1 MSLVKN
7 QDIQLNIEGYTA
19 EGNGVGH
26 YEGQAV
32 FVSGAAKGDTIIAHI
47 IKAKKTYAIGIIK
60 QIVKKS
66 QDRIDA
72 DCPHFRSCG
81 GCAYRHI
88 SYEAEK
94 QLKKKNK
101 NLIIAV
107 GGCMTQQPNKAQ
119 ELKDKFPFLD
129 IIFGTHNLENFK
141 ELLLKKLSQKKA
153 VIDV

>member
-26 YEGQAV
+26 YDGQAV

-60 QIVKKS
+60 EIIKPS
-66 QDRIDA
+66 RDRIKV

-81 GCAYRHI
+81 G
-88 SYEAEK
+88 
-94 QLKKKNK
+94 
-101 NLIIAV
+101 
-107 GGCMTQQPNKAQ
+107 
-119 ELKDKFPFLD
+119 
-129 IIFGTHNLENFK
+129 
-141 ELLLKKLSQKKA
+141 
-153 VIDV
+153 

>member
-26 YEGQAV
+26 YDGQAV

-60 QIVKKS
+60 QILKKS
-66 QDRIDA
+66 NDRIDV

-94 QLKKKNK
+94 ALKK
-101 NLIIAV
+101 
-107 GGCMTQQPNKAQ
+107 
-119 ELKDKFPFLD
+119 
-129 IIFGTHNLENFK
+129 
-141 ELLLKKLSQKKA
+141 QK
-153 VIDV
+153 

>member
-60 QIVKKS
+60 QILKKS
-66 QDRIDA
+66 NDRIDV
-72 DCPHFRSCG
+72 DCPHFVLVVG
-81 GCAYRHI
+81 VHI
-88 SYEAEK
+88 VIFLMMPKS
-94 QLKKKNK
+94 NS
-101 NLIIAV
+101 
-107 GGCMTQQPNKAQ
+107 
-119 ELKDKFPFLD
+119 KDKRLL
-129 IIFGTHNLENFK
+129 TH
-141 ELLLKKLSQKKA
+141 LLVLL
-153 VIDV
+153 I